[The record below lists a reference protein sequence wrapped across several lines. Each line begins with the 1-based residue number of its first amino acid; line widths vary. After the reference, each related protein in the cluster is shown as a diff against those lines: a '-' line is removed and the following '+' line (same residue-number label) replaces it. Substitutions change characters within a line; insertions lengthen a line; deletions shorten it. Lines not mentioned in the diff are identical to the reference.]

1 MEVSIDNW
9 IRSIVYEVLGSL
21 HRRLII
27 FAGLN
32 REVLATKLVLEYLKR
47 KGGYDVNLLYVA
59 DGFNENSTYQI
70 FVDEL
75 KGFEEVFD
83 KLKIQ
88 KVLYENSEEFLGST
102 YDLLILDLT
111 EQLKPD
117 DIGRLVEVVK
127 GGGLIVFLTPRLEE
141 WKKTVTRFHRRLI
154 VSPYTEKDL
163 KYRFVERFIQSLL
176 THKGVWVF
184 NDGKLIHGK
193 TLPKKVFVETKIFFP
208 AKPKIP
214 LELYRLAKTQDQVEV
229 LQGFEK
235 LTLKE
240 ARKSVLLITANRG
253 RGKSAVLGL
262 GAASIL
268 YMLGQRKKVKIRI
281 TAPNFSGL
289 KTIVEFAER
298 ALNILGVGYQKSFIK
313 GLTVTLKSK
322 LGIIDCVSPGKLLKR
337 DADVVFVDEAAGLP
351 VPLLFRILRNFRK
364 IVYSSTIHG
373 YEGSGRGFR
382 VRFLKSLKQESKI
395 SLYEFEM
402 ETPIRYGVG
411 DPIEK
416 WLYDTL
422 LLDAEPVELSQEEI
436 VKAKPEESLYEKP
449 NLDEW
454 FTSKKEDELRDFIG
468 IYVLAHYRNRPD
480 DLAILG
486 DAPHHHARVLKLL
499 NNKIVVS
506 LHLAEEGLVSDDEI
520 EAVIKG
526 ANPPGNVIPNCIVR
540 YYQPYKHFAKLK
552 GLRIVRIA
560 THPNLEDRGFG
571 SYTLQ
576 KLCSEAELE
585 GYDWVG
591 SGFGVTHKLLNFWIK
606 NGFIPIYMS
615 PARNIV
621 SGEYSVFVVKPLKE
635 KAWELIE
642 NLNLEFRLRLT
653 ESLFDTYFDL
663 EPKTAQLLLHGL
675 PKPYKPTIRFS
686 QPQLSRIKAY
696 TEGLITYEAASDT
709 IKNLVK
715 LHFLSSGQVRVKLK
729 PNIESALIAKSLQ
742 GKSWERTAILSNLP
756 TSTIKSTIRETIKEM
771 FKRYGE
777 KETFKLL

>member
-1 MEVSIDNW
+1 MEVSMLNNW
-9 IRSIVYEVLGSL
+9 IRSIVYEVLGGL
-21 HRRLII
+21 HRRLVV
-27 FAGLN
+27 FAGSN
-32 REVLATKLVLEYLKR
+32 REALAARLVLEYLRR
-47 KGGYDVNLLYVA
+47 KGYSVSLLYVA
-59 DGFNENSTYQI
+59 DRFNENSTYQVFI
-70 FVDEL
+70 DKL
-75 KGFEEVFD
+75 KSFEEVFE

-88 KVLYENSEEFLGST
+88 KVLYEDSEEVLGST
-102 YDLLILDLT
+102 HDLLILDLT

-127 GGGLIVFLTPRLEE
+127 GGGLVVFLTPRLEE
-141 WKKTVTRFHRRLI
+141 WEKTVTRFHRRLI
-154 VSPYTEKDL
+154 VSPYTERDL
-163 KYRFVERFIQSLL
+163 KYRFVKRFIQNLL
-176 THKGVWVF
+176 THEGVWVF
-184 NDGKLIHGK
+184 DDGKLIRGK
-193 TLPKKVFVETKIFFP
+193 TLPKKVFIETKPLLP

-235 LTLKE
+235 LTFKG

-268 YMLGQRKKVKIRI
+268 YMLGQRKKAKIRI

-289 KTIVEFAER
+289 KTVVEFAEK
-298 ALNILGVGYQKSFIK
+298 ALNILGVEYEKSFVK

-322 LGIIDCVSPGKLLKR
+322 LGIIDCVSPGRLLKR
-337 DADVVFVDEAAGLP
+337 NADVVFVDEAAGLP

-382 VRFLKSLKQESKI
+382 VRFLKALKQEPKI

-422 LLDAEPVELSQEEI
+422 LLDAEPVWLSQEEI

-454 FTSKKEDELRDFIG
+454 FTSKEDELRDFIG

-486 DAPHHHARVLKLL
+486 DAPHHHARTLKLL

-506 LHLAEEGLVSDDEI
+506 LHLAEEGLVPDDEI

-526 ANPPGNVIPNCIVR
+526 ANPPGNIIPNCIAR

-560 THPNLEDRGFG
+560 THPDLENRGFG
-571 SYTLQ
+571 SYALQ

-591 SGFGVTHKLLNFWIK
+591 SGFGVTHQLLNFWVK

-621 SGEYSVFVVKPLKE
+621 SGEYSVFVVKPLTE
-635 KAWELIE
+635 KAWKLSE
-642 NLNLEFRLRLT
+642 NLNLEFRLRLI

-663 EPKTAQLLLHGL
+663 EPKIAQLLLRGL
-675 PKPYKPTIRFS
+675 PKPYKPTIEFS

-709 IKNLVK
+709 IRNLVK
-715 LHFLSSGQVRVKLK
+715 LHFLSSGYVRVKLK
-729 PNIESALIAKSLQ
+729 PEIESALIAKSLQ
-742 GKSWERTAILSNLP
+742 GKSWERAAILSNLS
-756 TSTIKSTIRETIKEM
+756 TSTIKSTIRETVKEM
-771 FKRYGE
+771 FRQYGE
-777 KETFKLL
+777 KEAFKLL